1 MLGRYVTMHH
11 LVFSGVPIKLPASI
25 VAFRIRVEPPG
36 ERKAEIDETAKR
48 TNWPFRSDHN
58 IGGGG
63 AGPRVVYRH
72 IASHSCVAETVH
84 GFELDGAMQPCQ
96 IGVEGISLA
105 TEHEAQV
112 AALISARHQRKPA
125 SGQLQGNLVAP
136 HLAGSGIAM
145 REGGCVRSAQ
155 SGQTGVRLGRRTTCR

>member
-11 LVFSGVPIKLPASI
+11 LVFTGVQIELPASI

-48 TNWPFRSDHN
+48 TNWPFRSNHN
-58 IGGGG
+58 ILIVDG
-63 AGPRVVYRH
+63 AAADGDGAAAGHRVWSDT
-72 IASHSCVAETVH
+72 ASHSCVAETVH

-96 IGVEGISLA
+96 IGVEGIGLA

-125 SGQLQGNLVAP
+125 SGQLQGKLVAP
-136 HLAGSGIAM
+136 HLAG
-145 REGGCVRSAQ
+145 
-155 SGQTGVRLGRRTTCR
+155 

>member
-11 LVFSGVPIKLPASI
+11 LVFTGVQIELPASI

-58 IGGGG
+58 IGGGA
-63 AGPRVVYRH
+63 AGHRVWSD
-72 IASHSCVAETVH
+72 IASHSRVAETVH

-96 IGVEGISLA
+96 VGVEGIGLA

-112 AALISARHQRKPA
+112 AALISARHQRK
-125 SGQLQGNLVAP
+125 Q
-136 HLAGSGIAM
+136 I
-145 REGGCVRSAQ
+145 
-155 SGQTGVRLGRRTTCR
+155 GRA